1 MDFCRILEAGE
12 ANGTFGG
19 VRSGVIVLLSTP
31 RIYHCIASEA
41 AKCLS
46 LDVFSQVY
54 MGWFLS
60 SSQAVPPE
68 GNTSLRLRFSFWRHM
83 QGLTENYTQRFL
95 L

>member
-41 AKCLS
+41 AKFLS

-54 MGWFLS
+54 MG
-60 SSQAVPPE
+60 
-68 GNTSLRLRFSFWRHM
+68 
-83 QGLTENYTQRFL
+83 
-95 L
+95 